1 MIILRF
7 RIVCLIAMDATFTL
21 TGYTASDVDG
31 TAQAAAPMKELRSR
45 LVRSAGPTSRGDG
58 GQFLTKMY
66 HAHSDFVFLRHAPV
80 RAQLPDGRIDPAGD
94 ISAHRYV
101 VADRGGRRRFVRPLL
116 MRSGN

>member
-1 MIILRF
+1 
-7 RIVCLIAMDATFTL
+7 
-21 TGYTASDVDG
+21 
-31 TAQAAAPMKELRSR
+31 
-45 LVRSAGPTSRGDG
+45 
-58 GQFLTKMY
+58 MY